1 MACSLEALRLQQCI
15 KQVSKQADGY
25 QTGDGVFH
33 CNLLQLVARFCESPK
48 NQKDSRSNREI
59 KKVDHS
65 GSFRFDY
72 GYRITGA
79 PQISG

>member
-1 MACSLEALRLQQCI
+1 MVCSLEALRLQQSK
-15 KQVSKQADGY
+15 KQVKKQADGY
-25 QTGDGVFH
+25 QAGDDAFH
-33 CNLLQLVARFCESPK
+33 CNLLQLVARFCEGPK

-72 GYRITGA
+72 GHRIAGA